1 MSHARRKKT
10 PAHSMMLWISCAEE
24 SSDAAMSNVAVEVG
38 LAIMASYTMDFFDC
52 VNLGDIKLVGT
63 DPNYRTC

>member
-1 MSHARRKKT
+1 
-10 PAHSMMLWISCAEE
+10 MMLWISCAEE

-38 LAIMASYTMDFFDC
+38 FAIMASYTMDFFDC